1 MDSFPNAGSTYFSQL
16 YLESTSSGIN
26 HIFTLKF
33 FNYDDGNAST
43 TTICSFNV
51 LKVLFASDTYGPSIL
66 KLSSNYQTTSS
77 SSIRNMTLTYYNRYS
92 DVNKTLGSLS
102 ASGLVNLNITIP
114 TLWLYLGNSNFG
126 YDGISPYWLRI
137 SEFIMYSKFLNSTED
152 GAINRYLQRKYYG
165 KLLS

>member
-1 MDSFPNAGSTYFSQL
+1 
-16 YLESTSSGIN
+16 
-26 HIFTLKF
+26 
-33 FNYDDGNAST
+33 
-43 TTICSFNV
+43 
-51 LKVLFASDTYGPSIL
+51 
-66 KLSSNYQTTSS
+66 
-77 SSIRNMTLTYYNRYS
+77 MTLTYYNRYS

-102 ASGLVNLNITIP
+102 ASGLVNLNVPIP
-114 TLWLYLGNSNFG
+114 TQWLYLGNSNFG